1 MKGMDSLTN
10 QVNSTAPALEVAPR
24 TVKTTRA
31 GVTGLL
37 ASQAAIG
44 ALFGGFV
51 GVLYASLGWS
61 VFMAALGAVTAISVE
76 VVDRVFYH
84 QRIAAGGNPK
94 LAAAAS
100 VVVCWL
106 LGLAIVGGLLLW
118 VTA

>member
-1 MKGMDSLTN
+1 MEHL
-10 QVNSTAPALEVAPR
+10 VN
-24 TVKTTRA
+24 TVDQPVPTVEMAVGSKQATRV
-31 GVTGLL
+31 GVVKLL
-37 ASQAAIG
+37 ASQATIG

-51 GVLYASLGWS
+51 GTLYASFAWII
-61 VFMAALGAVTAISVE
+61 FMATLGAATAISVE

-100 VVVCWL
+100 VIVCWL
-106 LGLAIVGGLLLW
+106 LGLAIISVLMVW